1 MPQASIFIVE
11 DEIIVSED
19 LRGTLEDQGY
29 IVAGVTHSGEDALAE
44 IEKARPDLVLMDIR
58 LSGRMDGIETAGLIR
73 DRFGYPV
80 IFLTA
85 HSDKANIARARLIGP
100 YGYLLKPFSDRELYT
115 TIEMALSRHR
125 LDLITREK
133 ERTIR
138 VLANAIPD
146 PVMLLDRQLR
156 ILATNNAMIRDLRM
170 TRPDDQETPTILPE
184 NESRYATLLPRIA
197 KALATLVPS
206 SFEEQEGERW
216 YEISLFPVA
225 GPDPED
231 PLLLVQYHDITAR
244 KKFENDIRTGGI
256 SRIEQNMEQFQIL
269 NDEIRNPLQAILGYV
284 SLDCQANQ
292 DNIVQQV
299 RLIDQLVHRLDQGWI
314 ESGKVRQFL
323 IKHYLEEAQTGRA
336 GRGQP

>member
-29 IVAGVTHSGEDALAE
+29 TVAGVAHSGEDALSE
-44 IEKARPDLVLMDIR
+44 IEKAQPDLVLMDIR
-58 LSGRMDGIETAGLIR
+58 LSGHMDGIETAGFIR

-85 HSDKANIARARLIGP
+85 HSDKANIARAKLIGP

-115 TIEMALSRHR
+115 TIEMALSRHH
-125 LDLITREK
+125 LDHITREK

-146 PVMLLDRQLR
+146 PVVLLDRRLK
-156 ILATNNAMIRDLRM
+156 ILAANDAMINSLR
-170 TRPDDQETPTILPE
+170 TDWSDEWRTPVFLPE
-184 NESRYATLLPRIA
+184 NIDRFATLLPRIA
-197 KALATLVPS
+197 KALSALVPAIY
-206 SFEEQEGERW
+206 EEREGERW
-216 YEISLFPVA
+216 YEVSLFPVA

-231 PLLLVQYHDITAR
+231 PLLLVQYHDITVR
-244 KKFENDIRTGGI
+244 KKFEEDLRTGGI
-256 SRIEQNMEQFQIL
+256 TRIEQNMEQFQVL

-284 SLDCQANQ
+284 SIDCQTNR
-292 DNIVQQV
+292 DNIIQQI
-299 RLIDQLVHRLDQGWI
+299 RLIDQLVHRLDLGWI

-323 IKHYLEEAQTGRA
+323 IKHYLEDAH
-336 GRGQP
+336 PDKPDCNKP